1 MHDDQ
6 PLAQDNSAPLVL
18 LIDDAEDLRTVVA
31 DFLQSSGFRVE
42 TAKNGFQ
49 GVTRAVESVPDI
61 ILMDLGMPGMDG
73 LETARLLKKQSLT
86 SSVPIV
92 AFTGQTLVDDMGR
105 VRACGFTELISKPHD
120 LSELADALRRIL
132 KDKSSRDAEA
142 ANPH

>member
-6 PLAQDNSAPLVL
+6 PLAPDNAAPLVL
-18 LIDDAEDLRTVVA
+18 LIDDAEDLRTVVS

-42 TAKNGFQ
+42 TANNGFQ

-86 SSVPIV
+86 SAVPIV

-105 VRACGFTELISKPHD
+105 VRACGFAELISKPQD
-120 LSELADALRRIL
+120 LSELADTLRRIL
-132 KDKSSRDAEA
+132 KDKSSRPDDA
-142 ANPH
+142 N

>member
-6 PLAQDNSAPLVL
+6 PLAPDNAAPLVL
-18 LIDDAEDLRTVVA
+18 LIDDAEDLRTVVS

-61 ILMDLGMPGMDG
+61 ILMDLRMPGMDG

-86 SSVPIV
+86 SSVPGV
-92 AFTGQTLVDDMGR
+92 
-105 VRACGFTELISKPHD
+105 
-120 LSELADALRRIL
+120 
-132 KDKSSRDAEA
+132 
-142 ANPH
+142 